1 MWLRFASQ
9 RTEGV
14 MDWREGRGYIEGCLS
29 TQSFC
34 FSHLNY
40 TFSSSVF
47 SQSLHFTLVN
57 LNTLSI
63 CFTSLHY
70 FQSTSSLPLH
80 PLQTTDHPHKITM
93 SSYTSSQSSSMAVF
107 GRGGYNAPVDSG
119 RGGYNAPV
127 DAGRGG
133 YNAPL
138 KRGPDDDD
146 EAEDGRGGYN

>member
-1 MWLRFASQ
+1 MEV
-9 RTEGV
+9 EGV
-14 MDWREGRGYIEGCLS
+14 VNP
-29 TQSFC
+29 FC
-34 FSHLNY
+34 FSQ
-40 TFSSSVF
+40 TSSIRS
-47 SQSLHFTLVN
+47 SQSVSAFHIRPFYTLLKYHLLH
-57 LNTLSI
+57 
-63 CFTSLHY
+63 FTSLHI
-70 FQSTSSLPLH
+70 FSQINPIFDFDFAVLFRSLITITQS
-80 PLQTTDHPHKITM
+80 IM
-93 SSYTSSQSSSMAVF
+93 SSFTSCQSSSMAVF